1 MGSGVS
7 APAQPQA
14 GWPPFF
20 CPSHAVRLIPHP
32 TGLSCPR
39 GEVFPLKSGIP
50 RFVPAGHYAAAFG
63 AQWKRFRRTQL
74 DSHTGHPLSRNR
86 ARRALGE
93 ELWHD
98 LSGLQLLECGCGAGR
113 FTEVLLAQGARVTS
127 VDLSEAVEANQNNF
141 PQNERHRIAQ
151 ADILNLPFAP
161 GSYDVVFCLGVIQHT
176 PSPEATLESLYR
188 QIRPGGML
196 VVDHYSHRLSWYTKS
211 ALPLRYYFRRL
222 PPERGLPAIEKW
234 VNRLLPL
241 HQRVRGSRIAQV
253 LLSRISPVLSYYQT
267 LPQLNDELQR
277 DWAVLDTHDALTCWY
292 SHSRSR
298 RAVRAALSR
307 LGGKDIWCEYGDNGV
322 VARTRR
328 PEATG

>member
-1 MGSGVS
+1 
-7 APAQPQA
+7 
-14 GWPPFF
+14 
-20 CPSHAVRLIPHP
+20 
-32 TGLSCPR
+32 
-39 GEVFPLKSGIP
+39 
-50 RFVPAGHYAAAFG
+50 
-63 AQWKRFRRTQL
+63 
-74 DSHTGHPLSRNR
+74 
-86 ARRALGE
+86 
-93 ELWHD
+93 
-98 LSGLQLLECGCGAGR
+98 
-113 FTEVLLAQGARVTS
+113 VTS

-188 QIRPGGML
+188 QVRPGGML